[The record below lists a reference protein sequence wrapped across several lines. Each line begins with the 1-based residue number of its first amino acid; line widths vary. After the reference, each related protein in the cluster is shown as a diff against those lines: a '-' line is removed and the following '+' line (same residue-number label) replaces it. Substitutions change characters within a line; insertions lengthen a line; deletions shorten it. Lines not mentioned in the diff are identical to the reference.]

1 MEIIKIIGV
10 GLITLIITI
19 LLKEYRKDFAI
30 FSVLIGGA
38 IILYLALDKLTRDY
52 QLYPKLKQ
60 QL

>member
-1 MEIIKIIGV
+1 MEVIKIIGV

-38 IILYLALDKLTRDY
+38 IILYFALDTLTRNY
-52 QLYPKLKQ
+52 QLHPKLK
-60 QL
+60 